1 MKIIKTPA
9 DFIEWRN
16 ENPQN
21 LGFVPTMGALH
32 LGHEELLKNA
42 RTNNELVVL
51 SIFVNP
57 TQFNDKK
64 DLQNYPKTWE
74 QDLEIAKNN
83 GVDVIFYP
91 DFESIYPDNYS
102 YKISENDKSKI
113 LCGASR
119 PGHFD
124 GVLTIVMKLLN
135 IIKPNRAYFGEKD
148 FQQLSLIRGMVDAF
162 FMPVEIVPVPIVRE
176 FDGLALSSRNVHL
189 SDDGRKI
196 APKIYE
202 IIKSAKNIDDAKQQL
217 QDLGFKIDYLEET
230 WGRRL
235 VAIFT
240 NLTKTGNELRL
251 IDNVE
256 I

>member
-1 MKIIKTPA
+1 MCIR
-9 DFIEWRN
+9 DR
-16 ENPQN
+16 
-21 LGFVPTMGALH
+21 H

-42 RTNNELVVL
+42 RANNELLAL
-51 SIFVNP
+51 SIFINP

-102 YKISENDKSKI
+102 YIISENDKSKI

-135 IIKPNRAYFGEKD
+135 IVKPNRAYFGEKD
-148 FQQLSLIRGMVDAF
+148 LSLIH
-162 FMPVEIVPVPIVRE
+162 I
-176 FDGLALSSRNVHL
+176 
-189 SDDGRKI
+189 
-196 APKIYE
+196 
-202 IIKSAKNIDDAKQQL
+202 
-217 QDLGFKIDYLEET
+217 
-230 WGRRL
+230 
-235 VAIFT
+235 
-240 NLTKTGNELRL
+240 
-251 IDNVE
+251 
-256 I
+256 